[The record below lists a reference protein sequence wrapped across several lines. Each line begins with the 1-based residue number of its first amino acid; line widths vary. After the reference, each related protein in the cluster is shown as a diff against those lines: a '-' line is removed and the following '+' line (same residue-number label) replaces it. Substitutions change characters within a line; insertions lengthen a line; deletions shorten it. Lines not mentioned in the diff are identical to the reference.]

1 MSGDF
6 YKEWRAN
13 AEVDYYP
20 QLVILWLSTNS
31 WYRSHYSEITTKRD
45 RDFLNKLRD
54 DHSTR
59 NKLYARF
66 DKLLQAEDTK
76 GRAELINHI
85 EGLFFALN
93 TAALLW
99 DEEVSSSAIR
109 FDNCLLAFTPKS
121 YGSLIVNLRA
131 SGIRISDTLKLT
143 DDKSALFNGLLEII
157 YQVRCQLVH
166 GQIEPKDENHE
177 VVKQCY
183 FLLHA
188 LMSFS

>member
-31 WYRSHYSEITTKRD
+31 WYRSHYSEITGKRD
-45 RDFLNKLRD
+45 REFLNKLRD
-54 DHSTR
+54 DHSSR
-59 NKLYARF
+59 NKLFARF
-66 DKLLQAEDTK
+66 DKKLQAEGTK
-76 GRAELINHI
+76 MRAELLNHI

-93 TAALLW
+93 SASLLW
-99 DEEVSSSAIR
+99 EEEQNNKVIT
-109 FDNCLLAFTPKS
+109 FDNCLLNFSPKT
-121 YGSLIVNLRA
+121 YGSLIVQPRA

-143 DDKSALFNGLLEII
+143 DDKSVLFNGLLEII

-166 GQIEPKDENHE
+166 GQIEPNRENHE

-188 LMSFS
+188 LMDF

>member
-45 RDFLNKLRD
+45 RDFLNMLRE

-99 DEEVSSSAIR
+99 DEEISSSAIR
-109 FDNCLLAFTPKS
+109 FDNCLLAFNPKS

-131 SGIRISDTLKLT
+131 SGLRINDTLKLT

-177 VVKQCY
+177 IVKQCY

>member
-31 WYRSHYSEITTKRD
+31 WYRSHYSEITKKQD

-66 DKLLQAEDTK
+66 NKSLQAEGTK
-76 GRAELINHI
+76 GRAE
-85 EGLFFALN
+85 
-93 TAALLW
+93 
-99 DEEVSSSAIR
+99 
-109 FDNCLLAFTPKS
+109 
-121 YGSLIVNLRA
+121 
-131 SGIRISDTLKLT
+131 
-143 DDKSALFNGLLEII
+143 
-157 YQVRCQLVH
+157 
-166 GQIEPKDENHE
+166 
-177 VVKQCY
+177 
-183 FLLHA
+183 
-188 LMSFS
+188 

>member
-1 MSGDF
+1 MSGYF

-45 RDFLNKLRD
+45 RDFLNELRA

-66 DKLLQAEDTK
+66 NKSLQAEGTK
-76 GRAELINHI
+76 GRAELLNHI

-93 TAALLW
+93 TALLLW
-99 DEEVSSSAIR
+99 DEEQSNSAIK
-109 FDNCLLAFTPKS
+109 FENCLLAPNPKT
-121 YGSLIVNLRA
+121 YGSLIVKSRS
-131 SGIRISDTLKLT
+131 SGTRISGTLKLT
-143 DDKSALFNGLLEII
+143 DDKSVLFNGLLEII

-166 GQIEPKDENHE
+166 GQMEPNAENHE

-183 FLLHA
+183 FLLRA
-188 LMSFS
+188 LMDF

>member
-1 MSGDF
+1 MSGDY

-45 RDFLNKLRD
+45 RDFLNKLRE

-66 DKLLQAEDTK
+66 DKLLQAEGTK
-76 GRAELINHI
+76 GRAELLNHI

-93 TAALLW
+93 TAVLLW
-99 DEEVSSSAIR
+99 DEEQSNSAIT
-109 FDNCLLAFTPKS
+109 FENCLLTPNPKT
-121 YGSLIVNLRA
+121 YGSLLVKPRA
-131 SGIRISDTLKLT
+131 SGIRISDTLKLV
-143 DDKSALFNGLLEII
+143 DNKSTLFNGLLEII

-166 GQIEPKDENHE
+166 GQMEPSTENHE

-183 FLLHA
+183 FLLHE
-188 LMSFS
+188 LMDF